1 MKRDE
6 SRRAVGWLAWLV
18 ATADLHFCHGSTSA
32 PDLSPERLE
41 SFREDLLRFL
51 RQFGPALPGVP
62 AASMHLSDAATRKC
76 LVFLKPL
83 YEWAVKRQGAPL
95 IGYSVKGYLTI
106 TTDRAGRPIVA
117 VEYIEPVQIAE
128 AMARLIAAHWG
139 RIRPCA
145 RASCGR
151 VFVAVRRQRFCS
163 NRCGNATRVHRFRE
177 SLRIDDGKKRQRGQQ
192 QKGSRLRRSRAR
204 RAGRLAPA

>member
-18 ATADLHFCHGSTSA
+18 ATVEWLPSHGSTSA
-32 PDLSPERLE
+32 LDLGPERLG

-62 AASMHLSDAATRKC
+62 APSIHLSDAATRKS
-76 LVFLKPL
+76 LLFLRPL

-95 IGYSVKGYLTI
+95 IGYSVTGYLTI
-106 TTDRAGRPIVA
+106 TTDRAKRPVVA
-117 VEYIEPVQIAE
+117 IKYIEPVQIVE

-151 VFVAVRRQRFCS
+151 VFVAVRRQRYCS
-163 NRCGNATRVHRFRE
+163 NRCGNATRVGRFRE
-177 SLRIDDGKKRQRGQQ
+177 SLRIDNGKKRRRGQQ

-204 RAGRLAPA
+204 RAGPLAPA